1 MTAIAIDAPRSRVNF
16 WESWPAWSKLSF
28 ILGSSI
34 VSNPHLSILVPR
46 LTHPDLGRCHRSHGQ
61 VLQSQTNQEAS
72 SNSGCRN
79 WRHDTKKRPRS
90 AIRYPCHRGGLPN
103 RRSVEFESCDTFTST
118 QHPPQ
123 PQQRQSQH
131 ASRQHVESL
140 YRVDALGAKT
150 TVCSTLARNVHEG
163 LWRHRGHAAYL
174 VDTQLND
181 TPLVYDAFGGRQ
193 GSEAHYQ

>member
-28 ILGSSI
+28 FLGSSI

-118 QHPPQ
+118 QHPPN
-123 PQQRQSQH
+123 PNNVRASMHHANTSNRYIGSTPWGRKRQC
-131 ASRQHVESL
+131 VL
-140 YRVDALGAKT
+140 L
-150 TVCSTLARNVHEG
+150 L
-163 LWRHRGHAAYL
+163 RGTCMR
-174 VDTQLND
+174 D
-181 TPLVYDAFGGRQ
+181 FGGT
-193 GSEAHYQ
+193 GGTLHT